1 MRKITPFLSSILM
14 VLGWATQVA
23 QAQVTCV
30 DLSSVGTGESI
41 TVIMHVGGEG
51 VDKYIGTFTQSGA
64 YYNDG
69 KDGLT
74 ETPSEYMYTITKVSK
89 TTINIKDSHNGY
101 LREFLTTT
109 NNQGEYVAKGNFTN
123 TGSASSTFTFTV
135 VDSPVSPLDGSS
147 PAYTLTNS
155 ASNGAA
161 IQYMTTANRL
171 GVNTGTPVSF
181 QFIEA
186 SSKIAQL
193 TLNCTDSNNGQYSF
207 SKSVCA
213 WIGASI
219 ADLVTAALSSAPSD
233 TYTLNSTH
241 DGTVTEDAEVD
252 IQVTSTYT
260 FPVKM
265 NTPYLMQCRYKTEN
279 GSKIFP
285 YYMQRISDSDINTCA
300 VSESFNLNQI
310 WFFERVSTSPNEVVL
325 RNMGKSVG
333 GVYYGVTATNGK
345 ASVSANPTA
354 YVLGIHSQNTDA
366 ITIRTAGSAYLGGH
380 SSTVIYK
387 GWNARLGTWGDSS
400 APTDPGS
407 AFKVTEV
414 SWEELATAAG
424 NDKNVA
430 LASDYLTKY
439 ISADYIA
446 ALQSKSDEV
455 TIENVASVFS
465 DATYGFTL
473 DTDKYYLIYS
483 GKDDYTSH
491 IAYADPRANKEGV
504 PQDNN
509 RKCFMASDAKTPM
522 ALMKFEATGEVN
534 KYYIQHVNSGLYFS
548 QTKDNN
554 QVDLPL
560 DKYDADTYTF
570 ESTTVADDLWGIKGN
585 MYGCYL
591 NIFSSRTPAWLGV
604 WHDNANSDTGSRL
617 RIKAV
622 DEIPVT
628 LSSAGWSTMTLPVAV
643 TIPSGVRA
651 YYVTRN
657 VGADIYVEEITGVIP
672 ANTPVLLNGTAS
684 TAYNFGITTSD
695 ATAPANNKLLGTT
708 MARTGFSTDTG
719 AAPDVYGLYV
729 DETTASFVPAFSAT
743 IPANKAVLPYANI
756 DTEGLTSEETAAMR
770 LVFDNVTGIAG
781 VNVNSSETDYYD
793 LQGRRVLYPVRGQVY
808 IKNGQKVILK

>member
-1 MRKITPFLSSILM
+1 MRKITLFLSLLLICM
-14 VLGWATQVA
+14 GVA
-23 QAQVTCV
+23 HAQFTYNGSAL
-30 DLSSVGTGESI
+30 DLSGLATGQSVK
-41 TVIMHVGGEG
+41 VVLHVGGTD
-51 VDKYIGTFTQSGA
+51 VNSFIGITGEPYSTDGC
-64 YYNDG
+64 YYNLG
-69 KDGLT
+69 SNEIST
-74 ETPSEYMYTITKVSK
+74 SNFYFVYTLYKVSATEIAMQDYSGK
-89 TTINIKDSHNGY
+89 FVHGFNSGSGSFRNDVASATSADAKFLFEVVEVPVNPIDESGNAYIIKSS
-101 LREFLTTT
+101 
-109 NNQGEYVAKGNFTN
+109 K
-123 TGSASSTFTFTV
+123 ASGCPIKYNSGQLA
-135 VDSPVSPLDGSS
+135 VD
-147 PAYTLTNS
+147 
-155 ASNGAA
+155 
-161 IQYMTTANRL
+161 
-171 GVNTGTPVSF
+171 GTEIAF
-181 QFIEA
+181 QFLEVPTTDVI
-186 SSKIAQL
+186 I
-193 TLNCTDSNNGQYSF
+193 NCTDSSEGLYNF
-207 SKSVCA
+207 SKTVDDVI
-213 WIGASI
+213 IGKSI
-219 ADLVTAALSSAPSD
+219 SDLVTEALSSAAG
-233 TYTLNSTH
+233 TYTLNSSTE
-241 DGTVTEDAEVD
+241 GNVTANQVID
-252 IQVTSTYT
+252 IQLTSNYT

-380 SSTVIYK
+380 SSTVTYK
-387 GWNARLGTWGDSS
+387 GWNARLGTWVNSG

-455 TIENVASVFS
+455 TIENVARAFS
-465 DATYGFTL
+465 DATYEFTF
-473 DTDKYYLIYS
+473 DTGKYYMMYS
-483 GKDDYTSH
+483 GYPTSLTLYANANPTADKVG
-491 IAYADPRANKEGV
+491 IANGSNRGV
-504 PQDNN
+504 NMTSTAPVAQALLRFEPNGNDNQ
-509 RKCFMASDAKTPM
+509 
-522 ALMKFEATGEVN
+522 
-534 KYYIQHVNSGLYFS
+534 YYIQHVNSGLYFS
-548 QTKDNN
+548 NSNN
-554 QVDLPL
+554 NSAVDLPL
-560 DKYDADTYTF
+560 SKNYAGIYELYT
-570 ESTTVADDLWGIKGN
+570 SNVADDVWSIKLPAKSTYLHYPASGSILQTWG
-585 MYGCYL
+585 
-591 NIFSSRTPAWLGV
+591 
-604 WHDNANSDTGSRL
+604 NAADVSGGSGL

>member
-1 MRKITPFLSSILM
+1 MRKITLFLSLLLICM
-14 VLGWATQVA
+14 GVA
-23 QAQVTCV
+23 HAQFTYNGSAL
-30 DLSSVGTGESI
+30 DLSGLATGQSVK
-41 TVIMHVGGEG
+41 VVLHVGGTD
-51 VDKYIGTFTQSGA
+51 VNSFIGITGEPYSTDGC
-64 YYNDG
+64 YYNLG
-69 KDGLT
+69 SNEIST
-74 ETPSEYMYTITKVSK
+74 SNFYFVYTLYKVSATEIAMQDYSGK
-89 TTINIKDSHNGY
+89 FVHGFNSGSGSFRNDVASATSADAKFLFEVVEVPVNPIDESGNAYIIKSS
-101 LREFLTTT
+101 
-109 NNQGEYVAKGNFTN
+109 K
-123 TGSASSTFTFTV
+123 ASGCPIKYNSGQLA
-135 VDSPVSPLDGSS
+135 VD
-147 PAYTLTNS
+147 
-155 ASNGAA
+155 
-161 IQYMTTANRL
+161 
-171 GVNTGTPVSF
+171 GTEIAF
-181 QFIEA
+181 QFLEVPTTDVI
-186 SSKIAQL
+186 I
-193 TLNCTDSNNGQYSF
+193 NCTDSSEGLYNF
-207 SKSVCA
+207 SKTVDDVI
-213 WIGASI
+213 IGKSI
-219 ADLVTAALSSAPSD
+219 SDLVTEALSSAAG
-233 TYTLNSTH
+233 TYTLNSSTE
-241 DGTVTEDAEVD
+241 GNVTANQVID
-252 IQVTSTYT
+252 IQLTSNYT

-483 GKDDYTSH
+483 GKDGYTSH